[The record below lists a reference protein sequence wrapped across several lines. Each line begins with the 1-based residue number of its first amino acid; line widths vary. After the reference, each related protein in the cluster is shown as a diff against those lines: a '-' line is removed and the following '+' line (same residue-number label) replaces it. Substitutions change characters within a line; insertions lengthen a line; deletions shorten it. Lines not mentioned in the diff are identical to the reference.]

1 MYLSAMT
8 TAAPGALHGNARPPV
23 SVVAAPAPGAAEV
36 TALRLTAIP
45 RPYIRP
51 RLAPGDGGL
60 GHAPDDPIVRR
71 DWSALVGPGAVA
83 DLLRLT
89 AAARRG
95 RRVRRPLH
103 LSSLLREGLVH
114 RDGEAI
120 LVPERVPCLD
130 DGQLR
135 RLHPSLRAEYRRHL
149 GV

>member
-60 GHAPDDPIVRR
+60 GHAPDDPVVRR
-71 DWSALVGPGAVA
+71 YWSALVGPGAVA

-120 LVPERVPCLD
+120 LVPERVPRLD
-130 DGQLR
+130 DGQQR

-149 GV
+149 